1 MKDRDTDKEVQATGR
16 VWSTY
21 LLAIYFPD
29 FFVCGLHSVEAQFY
43 LKLKAKQYEAILLKS
58 EMAHFIRKL
67 GDFSLRGS
75 VSLFDQ
81 ETGVSGGKAEQA
93 GRVMQT
99 M

>member
-1 MKDRDTDKEVQATGR
+1 M
-16 VWSTY
+16 
-21 LLAIYFPD
+21 
-29 FFVCGLHSVEAQFY
+29 EAQFY
-43 LKLKAKQYEAILLKS
+43 LKLKRGSKKFEAILLLLGS
-58 EMAHFIRKL
+58 ESLDLDFKLSEIPHFIRKL
-67 GDFSLRGS
+67 CDFSLRGS